1 MTQWHLLGG
10 VGGSDT
16 NSKGEKEKCGR
27 AAFFNI
33 LFECF
38 RGISHRHVCTAS
50 GFHQH
55 TGIIYTEGFT
65 NHNETSAAVTTL
77 RPTDGTSTE
86 LTTARRTHNRP
97 IFSYKE
103 LWEVSS
109 FNRTYSKNVT
119 VMSTVNSTVLYSAQR
134 GVTVSKF

>member
-1 MTQWHLLGG
+1 MASFLGG
-10 VGGSDT
+10 GLTQIAKVKRKVRSC
-16 NSKGEKEKCGR
+16 SLL
-27 AAFFNI
+27 
-33 LFECF
+33 LFSNLSECF

-86 LTTARRTHNRP
+86 LTTARQTHNRP
-97 IFSYKE
+97 IFLYKE

-109 FNRTYSKNVT
+109 FNRTYSKMLQSRV
-119 VMSTVNSTVLYSAQR
+119 VSTQQFYILHNME
-134 GVTVSKF
+134 